1 MKKQRRKFILT
12 IFSFVAIF
20 MTTIAT
26 TFAWVGI
33 LTYANT
39 ESFAIN
45 LKTMELVS
53 NYFLTISST
62 GKPGSFSNS
71 IEPDELKKQIL
82 IEMGIDESRLTSSNI
97 INQVY
102 IDRTSSFNPVTTTVN
117 TDNSFS
123 DFKRIDF
130 EASKRKYDFTT
141 MKNVPV
147 YVSGENNYIVFDM
160 YISVDTKEGIGENTE
175 VNAPV
180 FLTELEDTLYGSIS
194 EHMVM
199 DNNFVKFDYSESPY
213 EDYLPCLPVLYS
225 IPVNQRIKVDAMNS
239 VRIGFEVYE
248 PIDINTEYTDSNKIV
263 ANYIYYGG
271 KLMPSI
277 GTNGVYDLGGIL
289 PAEFN
294 TALQELENTK
304 NIDFIV
310 PDEVLSRKELE
321 LEFDSS
327 QIWKKA
333 TDLSSPNNY
342 LGVHNQVQTKLKL
355 RTYLWFEGWDSD
367 CLLGIQYQNVTFN
380 LVFTADHEER
390 NE

>member
-12 IFSFVAIF
+12 LFSLVAIF

-53 NYFLTISST
+53 NYFLTISSS
-62 GKPGSFSNS
+62 GKPGTFSDS
-71 IEPDELKKQIL
+71 IDPDQLKKMIL
-82 IEMGIDESRLTSSNI
+82 IEMGVSESKLTTSSI
-97 INQVY
+97 IDQVY
-102 IDRTSSFNPVTTTVN
+102 SDRTSALFPVTTEVN
-117 TDNSFS
+117 SDNSFS
-123 DFKRIDF
+123 NFKRINF
-130 EASKRKYDFTT
+130 EASKRNYDYATQ
-141 MKNVPV
+141 KNVPV
-147 YVSGENNYIVFDM
+147 YIDGKNNYIVFDM
-160 YISVDTKEGIGENTE
+160 YLSVDTKEGIGENTE

-180 FLTELEDTLYGSIS
+180 FLTELEETLYGSIS

-199 DNNFVKFDYSESPY
+199 DNSFLKIDYTDNPY
-213 EDYLPCLPVLYS
+213 EQYLPCLPVLYTLP
-225 IPVNQRIKVDAMNS
+225 INQRIKVDAMNA

-248 PIDINTEYTDSNKIV
+248 PIDINTEYNESNKIV
-263 ANYIYYGG
+263 GNYIYYGG
-271 KLMPSI
+271 KLIPSI

-294 TALQELENTK
+294 TAVQELKNTK
-304 NIDFIV
+304 NIDFSV
-310 PDEVLSRKELE
+310 PNEILSRKELE

-342 LGVHNQVQTKLKL
+342 LGVHNQVQTKMKL

-367 CLLGIQYQNVTFN
+367 CLLGIQYQNVAFN